1 MPVPRGQALL
11 FYYLHLQ
18 RNMLGRTISLYTN
31 AYSGLSKSTWLLSL
45 VMLVN
50 RSGTMVIPFM
60 TIYLTQPSMGYSI
73 GQAGLVMGIFGL
85 GAVCGGFLG
94 GRLTD
99 RLGFYRVQ
107 LVTLTGGGLL
117 FMTLGQM
124 KSYPLICVCTFL
136 LSVVNE
142 AFRPANSTAIAHY
155 CKEENRTRSYSLNR
169 LAVNLG
175 WAVGGA
181 IGGILASINY
191 HLLFWVDGIT
201 NILAAI
207 LLRYFL
213 SAAATSAP
221 ISAAATAAPIPKESA
236 PPAPAGSPYRD
247 KIYLQFI
254 GCTILFAGCFF
265 QLFTILPVYYKKVLH
280 MPEYM
285 IGLLMT
291 LNGVIITL
299 FEMVLVFK
307 LEGKK
312 ENLFYIFNGVLV
324 VTLSFLLLNI
334 LPLSV
339 ISAFICMLLVTI
351 GEIMAMPFMNSFWIA
366 RTAKNNRGQ
375 YAGLYTI
382 AWSTAQALGP
392 IGGSQGAEHW
402 GFRTLWWIV
411 SGICLLSAIGFR
423 WLRQNQ
429 AAAVNE

>member
-1 MPVPRGQALL
+1 
-11 FYYLHLQ
+11 
-18 RNMLGRTISLYTN
+18 MLGRTISLYTN
-31 AYSGLSKSTWLLSL
+31 AYSGLSRPTWLLSL

-60 TIYLTQPSMGYSI
+60 TIYLTQPAMGYSI

-85 GAVCGGFLG
+85 GAICGGFLG
-94 GRLTD
+94 GRITD

-107 LVTLTGGGLL
+107 LFTLTGGGLL
-117 FMTLGQM
+117 FMLLGQV
-124 KSYPLICVCTFL
+124 KSYPFICLCTFL
-136 LSVVNE
+136 LSLVNE

-155 CKEENRTRSYSLNR
+155 TKEENRTRSYSLNR
-169 LAVNLG
+169 LAINLG

-213 SAAATSAP
+213 ADVSAP
-221 ISAAATAAPIPKESA
+221 APVRREETTE
-236 PPAPAGSPYRD
+236 APATSPYRD
-247 KIYLQFI
+247 KTYLNFI
-254 GCTILFAGCFF
+254 GFTILFAACFF
-265 QLFTILPVYYKKVLH
+265 QVFTILPVYYKRTLH
-280 MPEYM
+280 LPEYM

-291 LNGVIITL
+291 FNGVIITL

-307 LEGKK
+307 LEGRRKS
-312 ENLFYIFNGVLV
+312 LYYIFNGVCMV
-324 VTLSFLLLNI
+324 ALSFLLLNI

-339 ISAFICMLLVTI
+339 FSAFACMLLVTI

-366 RTAKNNRGQ
+366 RTAKANRGQ

-392 IGGSQGAEHW
+392 SGGSQVVEHF
-402 GFRTLWWIV
+402 GFRTLWWTIGGV
-411 SGICLLSAIGFR
+411 CLLSAMGFR
-423 WLRQNQ
+423 WLSSK
-429 AAAVNE
+429 